1 MKYIIAID
9 AGTTSSRAILF
20 DKKGHQIGV
29 AQYEFTQFFPQN
41 GWVEHDANE
50 IWESQKKAI
59 HDLIKQTG
67 VQDEEIAAIGI
78 TNQRET
84 TIIWN
89 KETGEPVGNAIV
101 WQDRRTASICTELK
115 QKHEATFIA
124 KTGLVLDP
132 YFSGTKIKWILDQDP
147 KLKKQATEGKLAFG
161 TVDSWL
167 IWKLTD
173 GNTHVTDVTN
183 ASRTLLFN
191 IHTLD
196 WDDEL
201 LEILDIPKAILPKVV
216 SCSEVVGKTS
226 VKSIGQQITISGIA
240 GDQQAALFGQ
250 LCWESGDVKNTY
262 GTGCFCIMNTGSK
275 AIVSKN
281 KMLTTIGYQ
290 IGGKTTYA
298 IEGSVFIAG
307 ALIQWL
313 RDELSMVSES
323 SQIETLA
330 KTVSDNGGIT
340 FLPSLTGLG
349 APYWE
354 PSATGG
360 ILGITRG
367 TKKGHIAR
375 AALEAIAL
383 RSHELV
389 NAMQKDAKT
398 NFSVLKVDGGASQNN
413 LLLQIQANVLN
424 TKVVRPEIT
433 ETTALGAAFF
443 AGLAVGFWKSQEE
456 IQTVWKENAQFH
468 PDQDKTYT
476 NQMISLWNQRIQVVL
491 NKDG

>member
-147 KLKKQATEGKLAFG
+147 KFKKQAAEGKLAFG

-216 SCSEVVGKTS
+216 SCSEVVGETS
-226 VKSIGQQITISGIA
+226 VKCIGQQITISGIA

-389 NAMQKDAKT
+389 NAMQKDANT

>member
-29 AQYEFTQFFPQN
+29 AQNEFTQFFPQN

-59 HDLIKQTG
+59 HDLTKQTG

-101 WQDRRTASICTELK
+101 WQDRRTASICAELK
-115 QKHEATFIA
+115 QKHEATFTA
-124 KTGLVLDP
+124 KTGLLLDP

-167 IWKLTD
+167 IWNLTD

-201 LEILDIPKAILPKVV
+201 LDILDIPKAILPKVV
-216 SCSEVVGKTS
+216 SCSEVVGETS
-226 VKSIGQQITISGIA
+226 VKSIGKKLTISGIA

-313 RDELSMVSES
+313 RDELNMVTES
-323 SQIETLA
+323 SQIEALA

-354 PSATGG
+354 PNATGG

-383 RSHELV
+383 RSYELV
-389 NAMQKDAKT
+389 NAMQKDANT

>member
-29 AQYEFTQFFPQN
+29 AQNEFTQFFPQN

-50 IWESQKKAI
+50 IWESQKNAI
-59 HDLIKQTG
+59 LDLMAQTG
-67 VQDEEIAAIGI
+67 VQDKEIAAIGI

-89 KETGEPVGNAIV
+89 RETGEPVGKAIV
-101 WQDRRTASICTELK
+101 WQDRRTASICAELK
-115 QKHEATFIA
+115 QKYEATFTS

-147 KLKKQATEGKLAFG
+147 ELKKKATEGKLAFG

-173 GNTHVTDVTN
+173 GKTHVTDVTN

-196 WDDEL
+196 WDDKL
-201 LEILDIPKAILPKVV
+201 LDILDIPKAILPKVV
-216 SCSEVVGKTS
+216 SCSEVVGETS
-226 VKSIGQQITISGIA
+226 VKSIGKKLRISGIA

-262 GTGCFCIMNTGSK
+262 GTGCFCIMNTGGK
-275 AIVSKN
+275 AIASKN
-281 KMLTTIGYQ
+281 KMLTTIGYH

-313 RDELSMVSES
+313 RDELDLVTES
-323 SQIETLA
+323 SQIEALA
-330 KTVSDNGGIT
+330 KTVSDSGGIT
-340 FLPSLTGLG
+340 FIPSLTGLG

-383 RSHELV
+383 RSYELV
-389 NAMQKDAKT
+389 NAMQKDANT
-398 NFSVLKVDGGASQNN
+398 NFSALKVDGGASQNN

-424 TKVVRPEIT
+424 TKVVRPEVT
-433 ETTALGAAFF
+433 EITALGAAFF

-456 IQTVWKENAQFH
+456 IQSLWKENAQFH
-468 PDQDKTYT
+468 PDPDKDST
-476 NQMISLWNQRIQVVL
+476 NQMIALWNQRIQVVL
-491 NKDG
+491 YKDG

>member
-1 MKYIIAID
+1 MC
-9 AGTTSSRAILF
+9 
-20 DKKGHQIGV
+20 
-29 AQYEFTQFFPQN
+29 
-41 GWVEHDANE
+41 
-50 IWESQKKAI
+50 
-59 HDLIKQTG
+59 
-67 VQDEEIAAIGI
+67 DEEIAAIGI
-78 TNQRET
+78 TNQPET

-89 KETGEPVGNAIV
+89 KETGEPVGKRHCLAGSPNHFYLCRV
-101 WQDRRTASICTELK
+101 KTKTR
-115 QKHEATFIA
+115 ATFTA

-173 GNTHVTDVTN
+173 GKTHVTDVTN

-201 LEILDIPKAILPKVV
+201 LEILDIPKAILPRVV
-216 SCSEVVGKTS
+216 SCSEVVGETS
-226 VKSIGQQITISGIA
+226 VKSIGKQITISGIA

-290 IGGKTTYA
+290 IGGETTYA
-298 IEGSVFIAG
+298 IEGSVFIAV

-313 RDELSMVSES
+313 RDELSMVTES
-323 SQIETLA
+323 SQIEALA

-340 FLPSLTGLG
+340 F
-349 APYWE
+349 Y
-354 PSATGG
+354 
-360 ILGITRG
+360 
-367 TKKGHIAR
+367 
-375 AALEAIAL
+375 
-383 RSHELV
+383 
-389 NAMQKDAKT
+389 
-398 NFSVLKVDGGASQNN
+398 
-413 LLLQIQANVLN
+413 
-424 TKVVRPEIT
+424 
-433 ETTALGAAFF
+433 
-443 AGLAVGFWKSQEE
+443 
-456 IQTVWKENAQFH
+456 H
-468 PDQDKTYT
+468 P
-476 NQMISLWNQRIQVVL
+476 
-491 NKDG
+491 

>member
-20 DKKGHQIGV
+20 DEKGHQIGV
-29 AQYEFTQFFPQN
+29 AQNEFTQFFPQN

-59 HDLIKQTG
+59 LDLIKHTD
-67 VQDEEIAAIGI
+67 VQDVEIAAIGI

-101 WQDRRTASICTELK
+101 WQDRRTASICAELK
-115 QKHEATFIA
+115 QKHEATFTA

-132 YFSGTKIKWILDQDP
+132 YFSGTKIKWMLDQDP
-147 KLKKQATEGKLAFG
+147 ELKKQATEGKLAFG

-173 GNTHVTDVTN
+173 GKTHVTDVTN

-201 LEILDIPKAILPKVV
+201 LEILDIPKAILPRVV
-216 SCSEVVGKTS
+216 SCSEVVGETS
-226 VKSIGQQITISGIA
+226 VKSLGKKLTISGIA

-262 GTGCFCIMNTGSK
+262 GTGCFCIMNTGGK

-290 IGGKTTYA
+290 IGGETTYA

-313 RDELSMVSES
+313 RDELNMVTES

-330 KTVSDNGGIT
+330 NTVSDNGGIT

-383 RSHELV
+383 RSYELV
-389 NAMQKDAKT
+389 NAMQKDANT

-424 TKVVRPEIT
+424 TKVVRPEVT

-443 AGLAVGFWKSQEE
+443 AGLAVGFWKSREE
-456 IQTVWKENAQFH
+456 IQTLWKENTQFN
-468 PDQDKTYT
+468 PDQDKAST
-476 NQMISLWNQRIQVVL
+476 NQMITLWNQRIQVVL

>member
-323 SQIETLA
+323 SQIEALA

-389 NAMQKDAKT
+389 NAMQKDANT

>member
-29 AQYEFTQFFPQN
+29 AQNEFTQFFPQN

-50 IWESQKKAI
+50 IWDSQKKAI
-59 HDLIKQTG
+59 LDLIKQTG
-67 VQDEEIAAIGI
+67 VEDKEIAAIGI

-89 KETGEPVGNAIV
+89 RETGEPVGKAIV
-101 WQDRRTASICTELK
+101 WQDRRTTSICAELK
-115 QKHEATFIA
+115 HRYEATFTS

-147 KLKKQATEGKLAFG
+147 ELRKQATEGKLAFG

-173 GNTHVTDVTN
+173 GKTHITDVTN

-201 LEILDIPKAILPKVV
+201 LKILDIPKAILPKVV
-216 SCSEVVGKTS
+216 SCSEVVGETS
-226 VKSIGQQITISGIA
+226 VKSIGKKLTISGIA

-262 GTGCFCIMNTGSK
+262 GTGCFCIMNTGGK

-313 RDELSMVSES
+313 RDELNMVTES
-323 SQIETLA
+323 SKIEALA

-375 AALEAIAL
+375 AALESIAL
-383 RSHELV
+383 RSYELV
-389 NAMQKDAKT
+389 NAMQKDANT

-443 AGLAVGFWKSQEE
+443 AGLAVGFWKSREE
-456 IQTVWKENAQFH
+456 IQNLWKENAQFH

-476 NQMISLWNQRIQVVL
+476 NQMISLWNQRIQLVL

>member
-20 DKKGHQIGV
+20 DKKGRQIGV
-29 AQYEFTQFFPQN
+29 AQNEFTQFFPQN

-59 HDLIKQTG
+59 HDLMKQTG
-67 VQDEEIAAIGI
+67 VQDGEIAAIGI

-89 KETGEPVGNAIV
+89 KETGEPVCNAIV
-101 WQDRRTASICTELK
+101 WQDRRTTSICTELK
-115 QKHEATFIA
+115 QKYEATFTM

-147 KLKKQATEGKLAFG
+147 ELKKQAIEGKLAFG

-167 IWKLTD
+167 IWKLTN
-173 GNTHVTDVTN
+173 GKTHVTDVTN

-216 SCSEVVGKTS
+216 SCSEVVGETS
-226 VKSIGQQITISGIA
+226 VKSLGKKLTISGIA

-262 GTGCFCIMNTGSK
+262 GTGCFCIMNTGGK
-275 AIVSKN
+275 AILSKN

-290 IGGKTTYA
+290 IEGKTSYA

-313 RDELSMVSES
+313 RDELTLVSES
-323 SQIETLA
+323 SQIEALA

-383 RSHELV
+383 RSYELV
-389 NAMQKDAKT
+389 NAMQKDANT
-398 NFSVLKVDGGASQNN
+398 NFSVLKVDGGASQND

-424 TKVVRPEIT
+424 TKVVRPQVT

-456 IQTVWKENAQFH
+456 IQNLCMENAQFH
-468 PDQDKTYT
+468 PDLDKDST
-476 NQMISLWNQRIQVVL
+476 NQMIALWNQRIQVVL

>member
-216 SCSEVVGKTS
+216 SCSEVVGETS

-323 SQIETLA
+323 SQIEALA

-389 NAMQKDAKT
+389 NAMQKDANT

-476 NQMISLWNQRIQVVL
+476 NQMVSLWNQRIQVVL
-491 NKDG
+491 SKDG